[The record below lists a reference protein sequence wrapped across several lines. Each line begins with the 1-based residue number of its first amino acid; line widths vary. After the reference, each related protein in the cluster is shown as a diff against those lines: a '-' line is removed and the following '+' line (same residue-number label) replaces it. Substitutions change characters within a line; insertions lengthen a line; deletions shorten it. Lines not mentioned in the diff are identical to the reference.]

1 MQEHLSRRARWT
13 WFTVPAGLLLAPLWL
28 LLALLWLGLT
38 AAPASAHATLLSTD
52 PKADAVLAKAPTAVT
67 LTFDEAVVVWPTS
80 ISIFDPAG
88 ERLKVDVK
96 GVDKRAVAAL
106 PTGLGQGTYTVTWRV
121 ISADDHPVSGGFVFT
136 IGQKSTP
143 VATAADNEP
152 TRSLNVVRL
161 VATSL
166 GYLGVLGAIGL
177 AVFEVFLL
185 DATVGAMVG
194 LRRRLRWTAR
204 GLIGLAALGFFASIP
219 LTTAWQQAGSLASLG
234 DGSIWSDGFRSD
246 LLTSAVLAV
255 AGLVVTALL
264 VTVPTVILA
273 RAGVAVGALVA
284 LIALPWTGHT
294 RTYGPT
300 WLVVASDLIHVSA
313 GAIWAGGIIGLFLTL
328 SKSSDASPRRAAST
342 ATRFSMVA
350 AWAVLAVA
358 ISGTVMAWRIL
369 GSIPGLWQ
377 TSYGKALLVKLG
389 VALVIVGIASW
400 NRFGLMPKVLK
411 EPRDNAARGLLR
423 SAVLAEAVCLVVLL
437 GATGVLVTQPPREE
451 SLASSAGEQISR
463 ARGIEARLGT
473 GLVRLRISPVT
484 TGSNY
489 VQIYLRD
496 ASGKALEPLAA
507 PSVRFTQ
514 AEEGV
519 GPLTAP
525 MTRVGPGQYEGR
537 VALPVSGDWAI
548 QVTARTSKY
557 ESPSADL
564 AVHIY

>member
-1 MQEHLSRRARWT
+1 MLEHCSQRARWT
-13 WFTVPAGLLLAPLWL
+13 GFTWFTAPAGLLLALFF
-28 LLALLWLGLT
+28 LGLT

-52 PKADAVLAKAPTAVT
+52 PKNDAVLAKAPTAVT

-88 ERLKVDVK
+88 ERLEVGVK
-96 GVDKRAVAAL
+96 GIDKRAVATL
-106 PTGLGQGTYTVTWRV
+106 PANLGQGTYTVTWRV
-121 ISADDHPVSGGFVFT
+121 ISADDHPVSGGFAFT
-136 IGQKSTP
+136 IGKRTTP
-143 VATAADNEP
+143 VAADLDNEP

-161 VATSL
+161 AATAL
-166 GYLGVLGAIGL
+166 GYLGVLGSIGL
-177 AVFEVFLL
+177 AVFELFLL
-185 DATVGAMVG
+185 DATAGAMAG
-194 LRRRLRWTAR
+194 LRRRLRWTGR
-204 GLIGLAALGFFASIP
+204 GLIALAALGFFASIP

-234 DGSIWSDGFRSD
+234 DGAIWSDGFSSD

-255 AGLVVTALL
+255 AGLLVVALL
-264 VTVPTVILA
+264 VGRPYVVLA
-273 RAGVAVGALVA
+273 RVGVAVGALVA
-284 LIALPWTGHT
+284 LVSLPWTGHT

-313 GAIWAGGIIGLFLTL
+313 GAIWAGGIIGLALTL
-328 SKSSDASPRRAAST
+328 AKSSEASPRRAAST
-342 ATRFSMVA
+342 AARFSAVA

-369 GSIPGLWQ
+369 GSIPGLWE

-389 VALVIVGIASW
+389 VALVIVGIAAW
-400 NRFGLMPKVLK
+400 NRYGLVPKVLR
-411 EPRDNAARGLLR
+411 EPRDNDARGLLR
-423 SAVLAEAVCLVVLL
+423 SAVRAEAACFVVLL
-437 GATGVLVTQPPREE
+437 AVTGVLVTQPPREE
-451 SLASSAGEQISR
+451 AAASGPGEQVSR

-473 GLVRLRISPVT
+473 NLVRMRISPIT

-489 VQIYLRD
+489 VQLYLRD
-496 ASGKALEPLAA
+496 AAGKALEPLSA

-514 AEEGV
+514 AEEGI
-519 GPLTAP
+519 GPLSAP

-548 QVTARTSKY
+548 QITARTSKY
-557 ESPSADL
+557 ESPSAEL

>member
-1 MQEHLSRRARWT
+1 MLEHSSRRARWT
-13 WFTVPAGLLLAPLWL
+13 WFTAPAGLLLALVF
-28 LLALLWLGLT
+28 LGLT

-52 PKADAVLAKAPTAVT
+52 PKNDAVLAKAPAAVT

-88 ERLKVDVK
+88 ERLEVGVK
-96 GVDKRAVAAL
+96 GIDKRAVATL
-106 PTGLGQGTYTVTWRV
+106 PANLGQGTYTVTWRV
-121 ISADDHPVSGGFVFT
+121 ISADDHPVSGGFAFT
-136 IGQKSTP
+136 IGQRTTP
-143 VATAADNEP
+143 VATDLGNEP

-161 VATSL
+161 AATAL

-177 AVFEVFLL
+177 AVFELFLL
-185 DATVGAMVG
+185 DATPGAMAG
-194 LRRRLRWTAR
+194 LRRRLRWTGR
-204 GLIGLAALGFFASIP
+204 GLIALAALGFFASIP
-219 LTTAWQQAGSLASLG
+219 LTAAWQHAGSLASLG
-234 DGSIWSDGFRSD
+234 DGAIWSDGFSSD

-255 AGLVVTALL
+255 AGLLVTALL
-264 VTVPTVILA
+264 VGMPNVVLA
-273 RAGVAVGALVA
+273 RVGVAVGSLVA
-284 LIALPWTGHT
+284 LVSLPWTGHT

-300 WLVVASDLIHVSA
+300 WLVVVSDLIHVAA
-313 GAIWAGGIIGLFLTL
+313 GAIWAGGIVGLALTL
-328 SKSSDASPRRAAST
+328 AKSSEASPRRAAST
-342 ATRFSMVA
+342 AARFSAVA

-369 GSIPGLWQ
+369 GSIPGLWE

-389 VALVIVGIASW
+389 VALVIIGMAAW
-400 NRFGLMPKVLK
+400 NRYGLVPKVLR
-411 EPRDNAARGLLR
+411 EPRDNDARGLLR
-423 SAVLAEAVCLVVLL
+423 FAVRAEAVCLVVLL
-437 GATGVLVTQPPREE
+437 AVTGVLVTQPPREE
-451 SLASSAGEQISR
+451 AAASDSGDQVSR
-463 ARGIEARLGT
+463 ARGIEARLGPN
-473 GLVRLRISPVT
+473 LVRMRISPIT

-496 ASGKALEPLAA
+496 AAGKALEPLSA

-514 AEEGV
+514 AAEGI
-519 GPLTAP
+519 GPLNAP

-548 QVTARTSKY
+548 QISARTSKY